1 MSDNH
6 EPIHTDFQEHLAWE
20 RIGAGIIDG
29 EKNALLTI
37 IYEVF
42 ALVVSHI
49 QKIGKTQDI
58 SVDGAVQF
66 MLKSKTQRDS
76 LRTAFVAPKFFSRL
90 PAKVQV
96 SKKLVLKQEMY
107 RLLER
112 YQELFKKT
120 YLEYGLSQP
129 QAPSNAGFDYHRAT
143 VIPNADVQ
151 VIRADLTKSPLP
163 FRLSDLLPDQAN
175 IIDRSPEGDWINGP
189 SISPAQFT
197 VLQQHLHDEG
207 VLEDGDS
214 VWLCPMPMQELNVKK
229 IESPQPGESRLI
241 NFNIASVVDRIM
253 SKHYPKL
260 RCSFPEFLKG
270 EMPLA
275 RPSLTKSSSDP
286 TRALGTNCFPPAD
299 SQICYILGL
308 LSTFLRRGPK
318 FCLEEGRR
326 TGFVDAEASLPGRF
340 NLWVNLRMRQAK
352 HQVLEEAKSGNK
364 VVPGP
369 QRVVR
374 VNVRHHP
381 YGRPASV
388 TRVYN
393 PFSPDG
399 HRQKRLRVAME
410 SPMPRSDSE
419 SDISLGDVSM
429 ES

>member
-20 RIGAGIIDG
+20 KIGAGIIDG
-29 EKNALLTI
+29 EENAVLNI

-112 YQELFKKT
+112 YQKLFKKT

-143 VIPNADVQ
+143 VIPNADV
-151 VIRADLTKSPLP
+151 
-163 FRLSDLLPDQAN
+163 QAN

-214 VWLCPMPMQELNVKK
+214 MWLCPMPMQELNVKK

-241 NFNIASVVDRIM
+241 NFNIAPVVDRIM

-260 RCSFPEFLKG
+260 RCSSPEFLKG

-275 RPSLTKSSSDP
+275 RPSLTIIIRSDSGTRGNLLP
-286 TRALGTNCFPPAD
+286 TSRQPD
-299 SQICYILGL
+299 L
-308 LSTFLRRGPK
+308 LHPGAPVYVPEEGPEVLSRRGPAYR
-318 FCLEEGRR
+318 FCRR
-326 TGFVDAEASLPGRF
+326 RSQLAWSIQYLGQSTDETSKTSGPGGS
-340 NLWVNLRMRQAK
+340 
-352 HQVLEEAKSGNK
+352 QVGELG
-364 VVPGP
+364 VL
-369 QRVVR
+369 

-410 SPMPRSDSE
+410 SPMPRSDSD

>member
-20 RIGAGIIDG
+20 KIGAGIIDG
-29 EKNALLTI
+29 EENAVLNI

-112 YQELFKKT
+112 YQKLFKKT

-143 VIPNADVQ
+143 VIPNADV
-151 VIRADLTKSPLP
+151 
-163 FRLSDLLPDQAN
+163 QAN

-214 VWLCPMPMQELNVKK
+214 MWLCPMPMQELNVKK
-229 IESPQPGESRLI
+229 IESPQPVSQ
-241 NFNIASVVDRIM
+241 
-253 SKHYPKL
+253 
-260 RCSFPEFLKG
+260 
-270 EMPLA
+270 
-275 RPSLTKSSSDP
+275 SSSDP
-286 TRALGTNCFPPAD
+286 TRALGATCFPPAD

-340 NLWVNLRMRQAK
+340 NIWVNLRMRQAK
-352 HQVLEEAKSGNK
+352 HQVLEEAKSGN
-364 VVPGP
+364 
-369 QRVVR
+369 
-374 VNVRHHP
+374 
-381 YGRPASV
+381 
-388 TRVYN
+388 
-393 PFSPDG
+393 
-399 HRQKRLRVAME
+399 
-410 SPMPRSDSE
+410 
-419 SDISLGDVSM
+419 
-429 ES
+429 